1 MPTTPPHGAPFDDLR
16 AAFDRLATPDKAAF
30 VLEAT
35 LGTIGQALTETGR
48 QVADAI
54 SGLDLDSIFRDPMR
68 PAGPGAYTPPDPAAA
83 DATAAAA
90 AAAASGEAPKKRPG
104 RSRRDPGVPPSPDG
118 PSAT

>member
-1 MPTTPPHGAPFDDLR
+1 MPKTPPHGAPYDDLR

-68 PAGPGAYTPPDPAAA
+68 PGNPMPDPEAAEAAA
-83 DATAAAA
+83 EAA

-104 RSRRDPGVPPSPDG
+104 RSRRDPGMPPSPDE
-118 PSAT
+118 PSAS